1 MLDFGS
7 FINVHFTTLFLILLC
22 GIKLHAQQKARDVE
36 LRFFWLTLICCFLLT
51 MEDILETITALD
63 PALRF
68 WRILLSVIGYV
79 LRPTAAVGL
88 LLVVCPPERR
98 SWKIW
103 ILCLVNLAVNLTA
116 FFSPIAFSFGAD
128 YDFVRG
134 PLGYA
139 VFVIGLLYMIQILAL
154 VWQRFYEGKRAER
167 WILIICVIGCMAAS
181 AVDAFFGGCHLN
193 EAMMVASMFL
203 FVFLRSHDNYLDP
216 LTSLRNRFAFYDD
229 GEHLSR
235 DISAV
240 ASLDMNGLKKLND
253 TQGHAAGDRALT
265 EIGRCIN
272 EACDHN
278 TIGYRV
284 GGDEFVV
291 LFLHRDEEAVE
302 KTVKAIKDCVAG
314 AGYSV
319 STGYAMKEKDSSLED
334 ALQASDQNMYRDKAD
349 YYQQTGRDRRSRP
362 RA

>member
-22 GIKLHAQQKARDVE
+22 GIKLHAQKKARDVE

-68 WRILLSVIGYV
+68 WRTLLSVIGYV

-103 ILCLVNLAVNLTA
+103 ILCLVNLTVNMTA
-116 FFSPIAFSFGAD
+116 FFSPVAFSFDAD
-128 YDFVRG
+128 YAFARG

-139 VFVIGLLYMIQILAL
+139 VFVIGLLYMVQILAL

-167 WILIICVIGCMAAS
+167 WILIICVVGCMAAS
-181 AVDAFFGGCHLN
+181 TVDAFFGGCHLN
-193 EAMMVASMFL
+193 EAMMIASMFL

-229 GEHLSR
+229 GEHLAR

-265 EIGRCIN
+265 EIGRCIS
-272 EACDHN
+272 EVCDRN

-284 GGDEFVV
+284 GGDEFVL
-291 LFLHRDEEAVE
+291 LFLHREEEAVE
-302 KTVKAIKDCVAG
+302 KAVRTIKDSVAG
-314 AGYSV
+314 AGYSI
-319 STGYAMKEKDSSLED
+319 STGHAMKGKDCSLED
-334 ALQASDQNMYRDKAD
+334 ALQASDRTMYADKAG

-362 RA
+362 RT